1 MQKISY
7 KSDWLLV
14 TGYWLLAALLSF
26 IFLLFSGSSIL
37 QSLELKAYDIGVRAS
52 NRDGGNAIAIIAID
66 QSIANIGRWP

>member
-7 KSDWLLV
+7 KSD
-14 TGYWLLAALLSF
+14 WLLAALLSF

-52 NRDGGNAIAIIAID
+52 NRDAGNAIAIIAID
-66 QSIANIGRWP
+66 DKSIANIGRWP

>member
-7 KSDWLLV
+7 KSD
-14 TGYWLLAALLSF
+14 WLLAALLSF

-52 NRDGGNAIAIIAID
+52 NRDAGNAIAIIAIAIIAID
-66 QSIANIGRWP
+66 DKSIANIGRWP